1 MRVLQGPPQCPFNQG
16 ERIAKAFILC
26 IIKKAGVTAVAD
38 VALIQTQRRVMA
50 HKQNVNFI

>member
-1 MRVLQGPPQCPFNQG
+1 MRVLQGPPQSPFNQG

-38 VALIQTQRRVMA
+38 VALIQTQRRVRA
-50 HKQNVNFI
+50 HKQHVNFI